1 MRKILI
7 AILMIL
13 GLSGCSAISDAG
25 HDAMGHDAMGNG
37 KYDAAAVMFAQMMIP
52 HHEQAVAL
60 SNIALEIS
68 DNPEVRDLA
77 TRIKSAQ
84 APEIDQMKTWID
96 SVGLPDMNH
105 MMDMPGF
112 VDDAQFAAIKELAG
126 NSFDLLFLELMIA
139 HHQGAIE
146 MVSDIANN
154 KTAEVKAL
162 GEEIVASQTAEIAEM
177 QALLGALS

>member
-1 MRKILI
+1 MRKIVL
-7 AILMIL
+7 AIMMVL

-25 HDAMGHDAMGNG
+25 HAAMGNG

-60 SNIALEIS
+60 SNLALEVS
-68 DNPEVRDLA
+68 NNAEVRDLA

-84 APEIDQMKTWID
+84 SPEIDQMKTWID

-105 MMDMPGF
+105 IMEMPGF
-112 VDDAQFAAIKELAG
+112 VNDAQFAAIKELAG
-126 NSFDLLFLELMIA
+126 NSFDVLFLELMIA

-146 MVSDIANN
+146 MVGDIANN
-154 KTAEVKAL
+154 KVAEVKAL

-177 QALLGALS
+177 QTLLTKLS

>member
-1 MRKILI
+1 MV
-7 AILMIL
+7 L
-13 GLSGCSAISDAG
+13 GLSGCSAITDAG
-25 HDAMGHDAMGNG
+25 HNAMGHDAMGNG